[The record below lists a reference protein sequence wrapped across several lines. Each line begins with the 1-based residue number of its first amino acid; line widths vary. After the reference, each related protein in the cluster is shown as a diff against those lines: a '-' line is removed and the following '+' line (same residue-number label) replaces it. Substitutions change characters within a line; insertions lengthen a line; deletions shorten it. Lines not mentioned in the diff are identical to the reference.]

1 MTGILAERRDGESQF
16 DYHRRLIYGKLVDKT
31 LADMDYS
38 ELAELVYGQP
48 YASDVARRMLYGS
61 RRTLELLDQ
70 SRMEAIEDEDVSA
83 GIDRQMVELQ
93 KERQRFFDQRRE
105 YKKLLTY
112 DGRLENLYDTL
123 AKSAEKLEETVGKM
137 YRDTDGEY
145 VPDGDGEAVLVLS
158 DWHYGLV
165 ADNIFNTYDTEVC
178 RRRVEQIVD
187 KTIGRLMLHGCRRL
201 HVVVLGDLFHGA
213 IHTSARVASE
223 ELVCD
228 QIMQVS
234 EILAQSINRLSQ
246 YVERTDVYMT
256 YGNHGRTVQNKKDN
270 IHRDNIERLIPW
282 WLEQRLKD
290 NDTVHIAKD
299 SGNEFL
305 LIEAAGHDICATH
318 GDLDSVKAS
327 PKLFPSLF
335 RKHGR
340 NVEYVLLGDK
350 HHDELF
356 GELGVRAMMC
366 GSLCGTDDY
375 ANEKRLYSDPFQLLL
390 IVEPGVGVDAEYRLQ
405 CK

>member
-1 MTGILAERRDGESQF
+1 MNTCRTNGRGVTGILAERRDGESQF

-61 RRTLELLDQ
+61 RRMLELLDQ

-112 DGRLENLYDTL
+112 DGRLENLYDAL

-137 YRDTDGEY
+137 YRNTDGEY

-178 RRRVEQIVD
+178 RRRE
-187 KTIGRLMLHGCRRL
+187 IGRA
-201 HVVVLGDLFHGA
+201 HV
-213 IHTSARVASE
+213 
-223 ELVCD
+223 
-228 QIMQVS
+228 
-234 EILAQSINRLSQ
+234 
-246 YVERTDVYMT
+246 
-256 YGNHGRTVQNKKDN
+256 
-270 IHRDNIERLIPW
+270 
-282 WLEQRLKD
+282 
-290 NDTVHIAKD
+290 
-299 SGNEFL
+299 
-305 LIEAAGHDICATH
+305 
-318 GDLDSVKAS
+318 
-327 PKLFPSLF
+327 
-335 RKHGR
+335 
-340 NVEYVLLGDK
+340 
-350 HHDELF
+350 
-356 GELGVRAMMC
+356 
-366 GSLCGTDDY
+366 
-375 ANEKRLYSDPFQLLL
+375 
-390 IVEPGVGVDAEYRLQ
+390 
-405 CK
+405 